1 MSQTFPAFLF
11 HANHGARLFDNA
23 EDFADAL
30 DAGWVD
36 SPAKL
41 TEDVLEQEHSVE
53 LLQERATELG
63 IQFDGRWG
71 AKKLQAAIDAHLA
84 VSAAEG
90 Q

>member
-1 MSQTFPAFLF
+1 MSQTFPAYLF
-11 HANHGARLFDNA
+11 HAQHGSRLFENA

-41 TEDVLEQEHSVE
+41 TDEVIEQEHSIQV
-53 LLQERATELG
+53 LQERATELG
-63 IQFDGRWG
+63 ITFDGRWG
-71 AKKLQAAIDAHLA
+71 AKKLQAAIDEHLM
-84 VSAAEG
+84 SAQG